1 MPRASSST
9 LVIGVLL
16 FLVFT
21 ALIGA
26 CGGASRKPA
35 GGRELSQ
42 PGSGQTSPAPRKSWA
57 GKEAAPA
64 IPTGVTWF
72 NVEQPLTLANLKG
85 KAVLLDFWTLGCINC
100 QHIIP
105 DLKRLEAEFGDA
117 LVVIGVHSGKYSTEH
132 DDESIREAVRRFG
145 LTHPVINDPDFDIWR
160 TYGASAWPTLVLI
173 DPAGNLVGGHAG
185 EGVYP
190 LFQPILASLLE
201 EFDAKGLVDRKPI
214 PVSLDATTTA
224 MLLSYPGKV
233 LADEKGGRLFIADS
247 GHNRILVADLNG
259 VLSAAIGSGREG
271 FADGAAAEASF
282 RQPQGLALSEDGRTL
297 YVADTRNHAVR
308 KVDLGTNEV
317 TTIAGTGKQLD
328 RLPGVNAK
336 AKETAMA
343 SPWDVVQSIT
353 SLYITMAGIHQI
365 WVLDLQLGTIEVFAG
380 TSREGIDDGDRR
392 RQATLAQP
400 SGIATDGRYLYWVD
414 PESSAARRAS
424 LTADG
429 EVETIVG
436 TGLFDY
442 GNEDG
447 RGKKAK
453 LQHPQGIAVAAGIIY
468 VGDTY
473 NHEVRAINAA
483 TFEVTTVAGTGSRGW
498 SDGPGQIALFD
509 EPGGLGAAGGLVYIA
524 DTNNHLVRT
533 FDTAS
538 GRVSTLTLS
547 NLAVASGATPGR
559 PLQVTL
565 PAQAVAPGATNIRV
579 TVTSPAGYHLNS
591 QAPSRLALS
600 SSNAAVVEIGE
611 KSVQWSSDEP
621 EISLPVPAILAEG
634 TTTVS
639 GTASVYYCRTG
650 AEALCFI
657 QQIELTLPVTVT
669 PTSSQG
675 EIQLRYVLPEA
686 AG

>member
-1 MPRASSST
+1 M
-9 LVIGVLL
+9 
-16 FLVFT
+16 
-21 ALIGA
+21 
-26 CGGASRKPA
+26 
-35 GGRELSQ
+35 SQ

-72 NVEQPLTLANLKG
+72 NVEQPLTLAELKG

-132 DDESIREAVRRFG
+132 EDDSILEAVRRFG
-145 LTHPVINDPDFDIWR
+145 LQHPVINDPDFDVWR

-173 DPAGNLVGGHAG
+173 DPVGNLVGGHAG

-201 EFDAKGLVDRKPI
+201 EFDAKSLVDRKPL

-224 MLLSYPGKV
+224 TLLSYPGKV

-259 VLSAAIGSGREG
+259 VLSVAIGSGKEG
-271 FADGAAAEASF
+271 FADGAAGEASF

-308 KVDLGTNEV
+308 KVDLVTNEV
-317 TTIAGTGKQLD
+317 ITVAGTGKQLD

-336 AKETAMA
+336 AKETEMA
-343 SPWDVVQSIT
+343 SPWDLVQSAT
-353 SLYITMAGIHQI
+353 KLYITMAGIHQI

-414 PESSAARRAS
+414 PESSAARRIS
-424 LTADG
+424 LTGDG

-509 EPGGLGAAGGLVYIA
+509 EPGGLGAARGLVYIA

-533 FDTAS
+533 LDVAS

-547 NLAVASGATPGR
+547 NLLVASGATPGR
-559 PLQVTL
+559 PMQVVL
-565 PAQAVAPGATNIRV
+565 AAQSVAPGATNIRV

-600 SSNAAVVEIGE
+600 SSNAAVVELGE
-611 KSVQWSSDEP
+611 RAVQWSSDEV
-621 EISLPVPAILAEG
+621 EFSLPVPVILSEG
-634 TTTVS
+634 TATVS

-650 AEALCFI
+650 EEALCFI

-675 EIQLRYVLPEA
+675 EVQLRYMLPES